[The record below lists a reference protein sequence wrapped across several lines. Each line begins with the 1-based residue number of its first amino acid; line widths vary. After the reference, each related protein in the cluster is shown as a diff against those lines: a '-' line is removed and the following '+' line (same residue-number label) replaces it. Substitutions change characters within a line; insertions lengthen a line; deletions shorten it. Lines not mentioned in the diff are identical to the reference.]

1 MVAAMA
7 RQCRVL
13 VIDDEQDTAQTFAYI
28 LAGMGH
34 EATFLTDPHTV
45 LARVAEI
52 KPHIV
57 FMDINMPGLDGWEV
71 AKMIRR
77 QHPQDG
83 ETLKLVAITGQAGDS
98 AQAKSRM
105 AGFDA
110 HLRKPVSPDLAE
122 AVVRQFFGGPF
133 G

>member
-1 MVAAMA
+1 MVATMA

-13 VIDDEQDTAQTFAYI
+13 VVDDEPDTAQTFAYI
-28 LAGMGH
+28 LASMGH
-34 EATFLTDPHTV
+34 ETTFLTDPRTV

-57 FMDINMPGLDGWEV
+57 FMDINMPGLNGWEV

-83 ETLKLVAITGQAGDS
+83 ETLKLVAITGQTGEG
-98 AQAKSRM
+98 AQVKSRM

-110 HLRKPVSPDLAE
+110 HLLKPVSPDLAE

-133 G
+133 S